1 MKKHTRV
8 SSTIALIWVL
18 LIGWIYLFVA
28 IKVWQ
33 VEDPVKIITC
43 EERYIWD
50 SYQWEI
56 KRKDWDYI
64 YLVWYHKLNTICTPY
79 EEEVDE
85 ETPLCWSEVRFEWPL
100 DTSNMNCYYD
110 NPKSKLK
117 AFKKRMEAEK
127 KEDKKYYT
135 CNIDSSELIRMY
147 NSCETVA
154 CAENRLRTYLEQQCP
169 RANVE

>member
-1 MKKHTRV
+1 MKKL
-8 SSTIALIWVL
+8 SSPIIFAVWAGLVGL
-18 LIGWIYLFVA
+18 IYLFVA

-33 VEDPVKIITC
+33 VKDPVKIITC
-43 EERYIWD
+43 DERYIWD

-56 KRKDWDYI
+56 KYKDGDYI
-64 YLVWYHKLNTICTPY
+64 YLVWWHKINTICVID
-79 EEEVDE
+79 ENDVDDQH
-85 ETPLCWSEVRFEWPL
+85 PLCWTEVWFEWSL
-100 DTSNMNCYYD
+100 DTSNMNCYSD

-117 AFKKRMEAEK
+117 AFKKQMEAEK
-127 KEDKKYYT
+127 KEDERYYT

-169 RANVE
+169 RARID

>member
-1 MKKHTRV
+1 MKHNLWIK
-8 SSTIALIWVL
+8 LILPVL
-18 LIGWIYLFVA
+18 WILLVAAVYIWFV
-28 IKVWQ
+28 IKVWSVPDIPQ
-33 VEDPVKIITC
+33 IITC

-50 SYQWEI
+50 SYQWEV
-56 KRKDWDYI
+56 KQKDWDYI

-79 EEEVDE
+79 KEEVDE

-117 AFKKRMEAEK
+117 AFKKRMEDEK
-127 KEDKKYYT
+127 KEDERYYT
-135 CNIDSSELIRMY
+135 CRIITYDVIQMY

-154 CAENRLRTYLEQQCP
+154 CAENRLRTYFQEKCP
-169 RANVE
+169 RANVD

>member
-1 MKKHTRV
+1 MK
-8 SSTIALIWVL
+8 LILTSLWIL
-18 LIGWIYLFVA
+18 LVVA
-28 IKVWQ
+28 FYIWFCIKVWSIPD
-33 VEDPVKIITC
+33 VPEIITC

-56 KRKDWDYI
+56 KQKDWDYI

-79 EEEVDE
+79 KEEVDE

-117 AFKKRMEAEK
+117 AFKKQMEDEK
-127 KEDKKYYT
+127 KEDERYYT
-135 CNIDSSELIRMY
+135 CNINSSHVIELY
-147 NSCETVA
+147 NSCETTA
-154 CAENRLRTYLEQQCP
+154 CAENRLRTYFSEACP
-169 RANVE
+169 RASVK